1 MTGKMDEMVL
11 KHQYDLLPKQ
21 QKLQLRDEFLEK
33 SGMSLIT
40 FYQKLRTDKFRK
52 LERDLFVSLLTGIE
66 CKAS

>member
-40 FYQKLRTDKFRK
+40 FYQKLRTDKSRK
-52 LERDLFVSLLTGIE
+52 LERDLFVSSLTGIE